1 MNLISFVQIIVIKME
16 FNSNETN
23 GALGLLGAVYIR
35 LLSFGFWGIE
45 IYLNDYTIWIE
56 I

>member
-1 MNLISFVQIIVIKME
+1 
-16 FNSNETN
+16 
-23 GALGLLGAVYIR
+23 VYIR